1 MEFLRKLFAEGESL
15 TFDQLKAKIEAD
27 TGLKIINLADGGYV
41 SKQKLDDKITELN
54 GVKQQLTDANAE
66 IQSYKDM
73 DIDGIKKAASDWEQK
88 YKADTQALQDK
99 LTAQQTE
106 FAARTYLSGFKF
118 ANPLVEEAI
127 YNKFMEKKFAMEGDK
142 FLGAD
147 DFMAEMQKQNPTAF
161 ITENPDPQPNPN
173 PAPAPNSAPDP
184 QPNPAPRPWFA
195 PQTPPAPPAKKRTL
209 AEMMKFHNE
218 HPDAPINFDA

>member
-27 TGLKIINLADGGYV
+27 TGLKIINLMDGGYV
-41 SKQKLDDKITELN
+41 SKQKLDDKITELS
-54 GVKQQLTDANAE
+54 GVKQQLTDAHAE

-73 DIDGIKKAASDWEQK
+73 DIDGIKKSAADWEQK

-99 LTAQQTE
+99 LAAQQTE

-161 ITENPDPQPNPN
+161 ITENPAPQPNPN
-173 PAPAPNSAPDP
+173 PVPAPAPTPK
-184 QPNPAPRPWFA
+184 PNPAPRPWFA

-209 AEMMKFHNE
+209 KEMMQFHNE